1 MSICVIIPTTNSR
14 QPFHEHIYKCFH
26 EQTYQNK
33 SLIVFEDGIDSVK
46 SQFWQNLDNQNEN
59 IKYIHSTK
67 QYTIGE
73 KRNLMCV
80 LSKSDYIA
88 HFDDDDI
95 YLPNYLSFM
104 MENIKDNYLCKLK
117 SWTNFIYDS
126 KRFVNNVFKRFSH
139 LEQNARQ
146 IYKNMYH
153 FDKDSYYYRKLD
165 NPLEYGF
172 SYFYKRE
179 VINEIRF
186 EKQNFNEDTPWAE
199 KIAKKYPV
207 IAIDDNDLNVIHIQ
221 HKNNTSN
228 CIDITDTNIT
238 IPNKI
243 KKKIDKIRIIYYNKY
258 IKI

>member
-33 SLIVFEDGIDSVK
+33 SLIVFEDGIDSLK

-117 SWTNFIYDS
+117 SWSNFIYDS
-126 KRFVNNVFKRFSH
+126 KRFVNNVFKRFPH
-139 LEQNARQ
+139 LEQNTRQ

-228 CIDITDTNIT
+228 CIDITDTNII

-243 KKKIDKIRIIYYNKY
+243 KKKIDKIRIIEYNKY